1 MKYLAFRRPN
11 LPLTP
16 LIKGLGWFSLAL
28 GMAELLAP
36 RQVSRGAG
44 IRRNDTLLQS
54 FGLREIVTGIG
65 ILAAANPRPWLW
77 GRVAGDVLD
86 AATVAATAKPNKPAR
101 LGISSALLIGAGL
114 LDVYT
119 SLRSAPKRPRAGAR
133 TGLKDYSRRSGFPR
147 PPEQMRGRAL
157 KRAAQRPNAQRPHAA
172 E

>member
-1 MKYLAFRRPN
+1 MKYLTLRRPD

-36 RQVSRGAG
+36 SQVSRGAG
-44 IRRNDTLLQS
+44 IRRNDTLLQT

-101 LGISSALLIGAGL
+101 LGLSSALLLGAGL

-119 SLRSAPKRPRAGAR
+119 ALRSAPKRPRPGAR
-133 TGLKDYSRRSGFPR
+133 AGVRDYSQRSGFPR
-147 PPEQMRGRAL
+147 APEEMRGLAL
-157 KRAAQRPNAQRPHAA
+157 KRAAQQPHSQGAHAA